1 MSGSYLA
8 KNKTANCME
17 EENVEKKKSHL
28 KKVFTGET
36 FLQNLTLLLVTATLS
51 GLIIPRLA
59 DENQRTK
66 ARNDII
72 IQSQNKLLEDI
83 SKSLITTEA
92 LLADISFYG
101 SMEGDN
107 LPILQKAYDRYTD
120 RSPDLLTE
128 LRGEV
133 LRAKALSSVDISN
146 KLDHFFFIITDS
158 QDVRTHELFLAKA
171 KPQDWQKFHDKN
183 YSWEIQAEGLILE
196 IANDLKLT
204 RNNVK

>member
-1 MSGSYLA
+1 
-8 KNKTANCME
+8 ME

-146 KLDHFFFIITDS
+146 KLDHFFYIITDS

-183 YSWEIQAEGLILE
+183 YNWEIQAEGLIIE